1 MDVSVGLSMIS
12 PFYNI
17 SAFQISAKKD
27 FSNEERKI
35 EFELDRLNTALKNVS
50 IKYRY
55 FTFLITLKT
64 VQMLLCILH
73 YIFHFRKQTLWFHE
87 ASFICSSCF

>member
-1 MDVSVGLSMIS
+1 MVS

-17 SAFQISAKKD
+17 SAFQILAKKD

-50 IKYRY
+50 IKYQNIITY
-55 FTFLITLKT
+55 FPKTDLTFCWSSLLYCACCFNLLFIVPTHALHYTLK
-64 VQMLLCILH
+64 H
-73 YIFHFRKQTLWFHE
+73 
-87 ASFICSSCF
+87 

>member
-1 MDVSVGLSMIS
+1 MVS

-50 IKYRY
+50 MNYQNIITY
-55 FTFLITLKT
+55 FPKTDLTFCWFFWSLK
-64 VQMLLCILH
+64 LLRL
-73 YIFHFRKQTLWFHE
+73 
-87 ASFICSSCF
+87 

>member
-1 MDVSVGLSMIS
+1 MVS

-17 SAFQISAKKD
+17 SAFQLSAKKD

-50 IKYRY
+50 TNYQNIITY
-55 FTFLITLKT
+55 FPKTDLTFGWSFWSLK
-64 VQMLLCILH
+64 LLL
-73 YIFHFRKQTLWFHE
+73 L
-87 ASFICSSCF
+87 